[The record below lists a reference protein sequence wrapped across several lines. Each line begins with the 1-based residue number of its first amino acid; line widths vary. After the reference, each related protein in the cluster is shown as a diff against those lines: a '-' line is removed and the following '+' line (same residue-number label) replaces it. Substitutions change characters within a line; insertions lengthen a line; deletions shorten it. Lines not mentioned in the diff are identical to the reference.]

1 MYIYIYGQIPLSVSG
16 GGREAVPMI
25 KLFKSPLGCVEADWV
40 SSRRLWQNVLW
51 WQSKYKCV
59 KECRQCDGRTP
70 EYVTAQLKYK
80 LTVNSTLIYYEF
92 YIGRL
97 FSLFFSLGNISSIF
111 SVMGIFT
118 NWKAQFVWM
127 FMCER
132 NHMSEYVLFWAF
144 VFMNDNEN
152 VAPLIMSIGHADWA
166 IHVHKHGDEIQK
178 MCGNYCWT
186 VWATGWRI
194 CFRINI
200 NNQQLSSYV

>member
-1 MYIYIYGQIPLSVSG
+1 MPT
-16 GGREAVPMI
+16 M
-25 KLFKSPLGCVEADWV
+25 
-40 SSRRLWQNVLW
+40 W
-51 WQSKYKCV
+51 WSHT
-59 KECRQCDGRTP
+59 RIT
-70 EYVTAQLKYK
+70 QLKYK
-80 LTVNSTLIYYEF
+80 LTVNSSLIYYEF

-144 VFMNDNEN
+144 LFIYDNEN

-166 IHVHKHGDEIQK
+166 IHVHKHGVEIQK
-178 MCGNYCWT
+178 C
-186 VWATGWRI
+186 VAI
-194 CFRINI
+194 IVEQFE
-200 NNQQLSSYV
+200 QLVDEFVFV